1 MLSVPGGEREHG
13 FTLIELVVAMA
24 AGIGVILALTTLII
38 SVLHDTR
45 QTYSRIDATRQTR
58 LALSGIEN
66 ELDSACVGTGTNQ
79 SLAPIQAGSD
89 AETLD
94 FLSYTGTVVNP
105 TPLWHELH
113 FAAGALTDTTY
124 AVTGSAGAWA
134 RGALQATRTVLD
146 NVTTQPGI
154 PFFQY
159 FAYAPTG
166 GAGGEDYWAIPNGHD
181 VLPSGVTPPASP
193 LGVPLSAGASGTAAS
208 TVEVLITLVGGPSN
222 PASGATTP
230 GATDPETDAISLRL
244 TSPPDEAPASAGTS
258 YGPCR

>member
-38 SVLHDTR
+38 SVLHDTQ
-45 QTYSRIDATRQTR
+45 QTYSRIDATRHTR
-58 LALSGIEN
+58 LALSDIEN

-79 SLAPIQAGSD
+79 SLAPIQAGSGAD
-89 AETLD
+89 TLG
-94 FLSYTGTVVNP
+94 FLSYTGTAVNP
-105 TPLWHELH
+105 TPLWHKLH

-124 AVTGSAGAWA
+124 AVTGSAGVWA
-134 RGALQATRTVLD
+134 RGAVQATATVLD

-166 GAGGEDYWAIPNGHD
+166 GPDGEDYWAIPDGHD

-193 LGVPLSAGASGTAAS
+193 LRVPLSAGTAAS

-244 TSPPDEAPASAGTS
+244 TSPPDEAPASAGAS
-258 YGPCR
+258 YGPCE